1 VILGSMSD
9 STVTVHRPGE
19 GSERQRV
26 APHLFL
32 AFECARPTAQSA
44 RCSLEGVDEVVIG
57 RGSER
62 SAERSME
69 AGRCVLTVRVADPSM
84 SQVHARFTRGLGHW
98 LVEDAGSKN
107 GTLVNGAP
115 VTRARIDDGD
125 IVTLGYT
132 LFLFRAALK
141 VHGEQPDWVDAA
153 ARSRSPGL
161 ATLLPELERELTR
174 LIRIAPSTVTV
185 MIRGETGTGKEI
197 LARALHG
204 LSRRPGEFV
213 AINCGALTDTL
224 IESELFGHRK
234 GAFSGATEDTL
245 GLVRAAHGGT
255 LLLDE
260 IGDLPP
266 ASQSAFLRVLQE
278 REVIAVGSTRPV
290 PVELRVVSATHRDLE
305 ELVAQGRFRAD
316 LLARVSGFRID
327 LPPLR
332 ERREDLG
339 LLIGHLLARI
349 TGEEDG
355 GGVTFTEAAAR
366 ALFRHDWPHNIRE
379 LEKVLAAAVVLASRQ
394 PIDLPHLGPAL
405 AATSA
410 AAPSSGDEDEAL
422 RARLV
427 ELLSHHEGNISAV
440 ARAMGKARMQIHR
453 WMRRFGI
460 GPDEFRRL

>member
-1 VILGSMSD
+1 MSD

-19 GSERQRV
+19 GTERQRV

-44 RCSLEGVDEVVIG
+44 RLSLEGVDEVVIG
-57 RGSER
+57 RGAER
-62 SAERSME
+62 SAERAME
-69 AGRCVLTVRVADPSM
+69 SGRCVLTLRVADPSM
-84 SQVHARFTRGLGHW
+84 SHTHARLTRGLGHW

-107 GTLVNGAP
+107 GTLVNGAR
-115 VTRARIDDGD
+115 VGRGRVDDGD
-125 IVTLGYT
+125 LITLGYT
-132 LFLFRAALK
+132 LFLFRAALT
-141 VHGEQPDWVDAA
+141 VHGEEPHLVDAA
-153 ARSRSPGL
+153 ERARSPGM
-161 ATLLPELERELTR
+161 ATLLPALERDLAR
-174 LIRIAPSTVTV
+174 LARIAPSTVTV

-197 LARALHG
+197 LARSVHG
-204 LSRRPGEFV
+204 LSRRPGDFV
-213 AINCGALTDTL
+213 AINCGALTETL
-224 IESELFGHRK
+224 IESELFGHKK
-234 GAFSGATEDTL
+234 GAFSGATDDTL

-278 REVIAVGSTRPV
+278 HEVIAVGSTRPV
-290 PVELRVVSATHRDLE
+290 PVDLRVVSATHRDLE
-305 ELVAQGRFRAD
+305 DLVARGRFRAD

-339 LLIGHLLARI
+339 LLVAHLLERI
-349 TGEEDG
+349 TGEPDAG
-355 GGVTFTEAAAR
+355 GTTFTEAAAR
-366 ALFRHDWPHNIRE
+366 ALFRHDWPHNVRE
-379 LEKVLAAAVVLASRQ
+379 LEKVLSAAVVLAAGQ
-394 PIDLPHLGPAL
+394 PIDLAHLGPAL
-405 AATSA
+405 ASA
-410 AAPSSGDEDEAL
+410 PAAPVPGEEGEEL

-427 ELLSHHEGNISAV
+427 ELLTVHEGNISAV